1 MENMSRVT
9 TSFVLLGVVEMER
22 FRYLYSAIAVFV
34 YITTM
39 FICCLIVFVVWTEE
53 SLHEPM
59 YIFICNL
66 FLNGMFGSSTFLPKL
81 IIDLLSGSRTI
92 TFSGCLFQCFFLHS
106 FAAVEVFTFTIM
118 AHDRYLAIGQPL
130 RYSTLMTNGKAL
142 QFISVN
148 WTTSFLVVFIPV
160 IMTAYLPLCGAN
172 LNNVF
177 CDNMSLIKLAC
188 GDASVNNIFGAVEA
202 FLIDLSCLLIVIYC
216 YIRTFIIC
224 LRISKEACQKATRTL
239 VTHLLAFSTFMIAS
253 FFILLRYRINSGS
266 ISLAAHV
273 VITIIGLMT
282 PIMVNPII
290 YGIRTEALKIKI
302 FQMLQKIK
310 GQDLGKSIRMHH

>member
-1 MENMSRVT
+1 MENMSRIS

-22 FRYLYSAIAVFV
+22 YWLLYSVLALFL
-34 YITTM
+34 YLTTT
-39 FICCLIVFVVWTEE
+39 FTSCLIVFVVWTEE

-66 FLNGMFGSSTFLPKL
+66 VLNGMFGSSTFLPKL

-92 TFSGCLFQCFFLHS
+92 SFSCCLVQSFFLHS

-118 AHDRYLAIGQPL
+118 AHDRYQAVGQPL
-130 RYSTLMTNGKAL
+130 RYPTLMTNDKAMKYIAINWVMA
-142 QFISVN
+142 FI
-148 WTTSFLVVFIPV
+148 VVFIPV
-160 IMTAYLPLCGAN
+160 IMTAYVPLCGIN

-177 CDNMSLIKLAC
+177 CENTSLIKLAC
-188 GDASVNNIFGAVEA
+188 GDVSMNNIFGAVEA
-202 FLIDLSCLLIVIYC
+202 FLIDISCLLVIIYC

-224 LRISKEACQKATRTL
+224 LRISKEACQKAVRTL
-239 VTHLLAFSTFMIAS
+239 VTHLVAFVTFMIAS
-253 FFILLRYRINSGS
+253 FFILLRYRMNSGS

-273 VITIIGLMT
+273 LITIIGLIT
-282 PIMVNPII
+282 PITVNPFI

-302 FQMLQKIK
+302 LQKIQKIK
-310 GQDLGKSIRMHH
+310 GQHL

>member
-22 FRYLYSAIAVFV
+22 FRYLYSTIAVFV
-34 YITTM
+34 YVITM

-53 SLHEPM
+53 TLHEPM
-59 YIFICNL
+59 YIFISNL
-66 FLNGMFGSSTFLPKL
+66 VFNGMFGSSTFLPKL
-81 IIDLLSGSRTI
+81 VIDLLFGFRTI
-92 TFSGCLFQCFFLHS
+92 TFSGCLVQSFFLHS
-106 FAAVEVFTFTIM
+106 FAAVEVFTFTVM
-118 AHDRYLAIGQPL
+118 AHDRYLAVGQPL
-130 RYSTLMTNGKAL
+130 RYPILMTNSRAL
-142 QFISVN
+142 KLITVN
-148 WTTSFLVVFIPV
+148 WVTAFIVVFIPV
-160 IMTAYLPLCGAN
+160 TMTAYLPLCGEN

-177 CDNMSLIKLAC
+177 CENMSLIKLAC

-202 FLIDLSCLLIVIYC
+202 FLIDISCLLVIIYC

-224 LRISKEACQKATRTL
+224 LRISKEACQKAIRTL

-273 VITIIGLMT
+273 LITIIGLMT
-282 PIMVNPII
+282 PITVNPII

-302 FQMLQKIK
+302 LQKFRKMK
-310 GQDLGKSIRMHH
+310 GQHLGKSF